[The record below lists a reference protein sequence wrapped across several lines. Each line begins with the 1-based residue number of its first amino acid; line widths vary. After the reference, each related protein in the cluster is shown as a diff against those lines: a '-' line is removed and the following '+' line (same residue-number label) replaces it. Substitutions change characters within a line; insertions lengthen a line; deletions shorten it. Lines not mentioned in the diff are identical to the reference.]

1 MKTRRFAVPIVAALM
16 LAIAGC
22 TNPFAPTQTGGSTA
36 APEEAPEVKAA
47 IEQFVAK
54 YNAHDAEG
62 IGEYLVD
69 DAGFRWIEDG
79 RVAYESRTAAV
90 AGLKNFFAGFGESR
104 LDAYEMNVSMLTDES
119 AVATFRFT
127 QVIAANGQASLKFE
141 GTMSLALSDRDGGW
155 KIVVGHR
162 SSNGMPH

>member
-1 MKTRRFAVPIVAALM
+1 MKMRRFAPLLAAALM
-16 LAIAGC
+16 LAVAGC
-22 TNPFAPTQTGGSTA
+22 TNPFAPTQSGGAGAT
-36 APEEAPEVKAA
+36 PEEAPEVKAA

-62 IGEYLVD
+62 VGEYLAD
-69 DAGFRWIEDG
+69 DTHFRWIEDG
-79 RVAYESRTAAV
+79 RVTYESRTAAV
-90 AGLKNFFAGFGESR
+90 AGLANYFAGFGDSR
-104 LDAYEMNVSMLTDES
+104 LDAYEVNVSMLTDES

-141 GTMSLALSDRDGGW
+141 GTMSLAMSDRDGW

-162 SSNGMPH
+162 SSSGMPR

>member
-1 MKTRRFAVPIVAALM
+1 MMMRRFVVPAVAALM
-16 LAIAGC
+16 LAVAGC
-22 TNPFAPTQTGGSTA
+22 TNPFAPTQSGGGAA

-62 IGEYLVD
+62 VGEYLAED
-69 DAGFRWIEDG
+69 THFRWIEDG
-79 RVAYESRTAAV
+79 RVTYESRTAAV
-90 AGLKNFFAGFGESR
+90 AGLTNFFAGFGDSR
-104 LDAYEMNVSMLTDES
+104 LDAYEVNVSMLTDES

-127 QVIAANGQASLKFE
+127 QVVAANGQASLKFE
-141 GTMSLALSDRDGGW
+141 GTMSLAMSDRDGW